1 MHGTPCRRILEK
13 STVGRG
19 LGDDRTKGVF
29 NNGGYVLF
37 LVCLC
42 LLCMTL
48 VMMDKWGGL

>member
-1 MHGTPCRRILEK
+1 M
-13 STVGRG
+13 GRG
-19 LGDDRTKGVF
+19 LGDDRTKEVF